1 MHGTKMD
8 DVATVYLLKLLQTT
22 ISTLLEPT
30 ALSLQQTTNVS
41 PTYHHHYDYIQNHY
55 HNLHDQLISN
65 LYHHFHQHHHHRISI
80 ITLII
85 ICR

>member
-30 ALSLQQTTNVS
+30 ALSLQQSTNVS
-41 PTYHHHYDYIQNHY
+41 HLSSASLLSSSYTIFTINHY
-55 HNLHDQLISN
+55 
-65 LYHHFHQHHHHRISI
+65 RISYH
-80 ITLII
+80 
-85 ICR
+85 